1 MCGVCYMPEHG
12 VVSYEPSTRGANQ
25 AFLHTS
31 FDSRVQIWPF
41 CPVGFHGCCPEL
53 RQEPAQLRVLRNS
66 PRAMPLFGLP
76 IIVMIA
82 LYTSRKQ
89 GKLQRAC
96 AYGGHEIHVCRSG
109 LFAPVGLHGC
119 CPELR
124 QESAQLRVL
133 RKRNSSGKASSDAG
147 PELAGRESCVAM
159 ESPQALM
166 CPLEKGINKSSSDDR
181 PGPGICDSKY
191 VEDAKA
197 ARSVRVWDRV
207 PMKNTRLGGLR

>member
-1 MCGVCYMPEHG
+1 MMINLEVDGGKRARSAHV
-12 VVSYEPSTRGANQ
+12 N
-25 AFLHTS
+25 
-31 FDSRVQIWPF
+31 
-41 CPVGFHGCCPEL
+41 L
-53 RQEPAQLRVLRNS
+53 RS
-66 PRAMPLFGLP
+66 
-76 IIVMIA
+76 
-82 LYTSRKQ
+82 
-89 GKLQRAC
+89 
-96 AYGGHEIHVCRSG
+96 
-109 LFAPVGLHGC
+109 
-119 CPELR
+119 
-124 QESAQLRVL
+124 SAGTGVL

-207 PMKNTRLGGLR
+207 PMKT

>member
-1 MCGVCYMPEHG
+1 MSHP
-12 VVSYEPSTRGANQ
+12 RG
-25 AFLHTS
+25 
-31 FDSRVQIWPF
+31 VQIKPF
-41 CPVGFHGCCPEL
+41 
-53 RQEPAQLRVLRNS
+53 R
-66 PRAMPLFGLP
+66 PRRM
-76 IIVMIA
+76 
-82 LYTSRKQ
+82 
-89 GKLQRAC
+89 
-96 AYGGHEIHVCRSG
+96 IHVCRSG
-109 LFAPVGLHGC
+109 SFAHVIPLFHCYVYRLGLSAPVSFHVC
-119 CPELR
+119 CSELR
-124 QESAQLRVL
+124 QGPALLRVL

-159 ESPQALM
+159 ESPQAMM